1 MTSHAEVSEL
11 NQLVDY
17 VIGTNFS
24 QLVADIPDRE
34 DRIIAFFAQVS
45 LHYRSTPLQ
54 CTYCLKGLLVFSLN
68 IKVVEETAQLIA
80 KWMSVGFVHG
90 VMNTDNLRYHTHK
103 V

>member
-1 MTSHAEVSEL
+1 MRLAPTWFRIGSLQILTSHAEVSEL

-17 VIGTNFS
+17 VIETNFS

-54 CTYCLKGLLVFSLN
+54 FTILS
-68 IKVVEETAQLIA
+68 
-80 KWMSVGFVHG
+80 
-90 VMNTDNLRYHTHK
+90 
-103 V
+103 